1 MLLKISLLLVQ
12 LVDSCD
18 IFTLVPF
25 DFMKTILAMLSGG
38 SLVKSYFF
46 GGLCLCGRGG
56 VGFPL
61 RNRWRGYVATV
72 TPRYKGGRG
81 GGSKYRQK
89 VRYVTVE

>member
-18 IFTLVPF
+18 IFTLVP
-25 DFMKTILAMLSGG
+25 ILAMLSGG

-81 GGSKYRQK
+81 GQNIAKK
-89 VRYVTVE
+89 CVT